1 MKINTTI
8 VTRLFFLI
16 FLAVIVTPTVR
27 YRLNP
32 GNEKELKGAI
42 ETNSKPSFSV
52 KGWMDE
58 SYQQG
63 FEAYSN
69 QHFGFRNSMVRLH
82 NQISFSLFRKT
93 NARDVIIGK
102 EDYLYER
109 NYIRAFYGEDFK
121 GDSIISERVA
131 RLKTL
136 SHSLLSKGKL
146 LMVVFSPGKGQFY
159 PEYIPDYLKS
169 APGRTN
175 YQAWKE
181 IADTKGLT
189 IIDFNDWFLQMKGKS
204 EFPIYPKT
212 GIHWSQYGV
221 DLVIDSLLN
230 YIEIRQGVDMPDYI
244 ITERFL
250 STEYEHPDTDLED
263 GMNLIF
269 PIPNVPMAYS
279 RYTFNKEGKLR
290 PKIMVISDSFFWP
303 IFSKG
308 INEMIFD
315 NGEFWYY
322 NQEIYTPDRDAG
334 RPAAAVDIN
343 QKLNEIDIVMLMVTD
358 ANLPGFPWGFDQQ
371 AVAAISPDAERV
383 QAERE
388 ARIRG
393 YIDAIMN
400 SPEWKKSIQDKAIQ
414 NNITFEEQV
423 RLDAIYM
430 LENEVK

>member
-1 MKINTTI
+1 
-8 VTRLFFLI
+8 
-16 FLAVIVTPTVR
+16 
-27 YRLNP
+27 
-32 GNEKELKGAI
+32 
-42 ETNSKPSFSV
+42 
-52 KGWMDE
+52 
-58 SYQQG
+58 
-63 FEAYSN
+63 
-69 QHFGFRNSMVRLH
+69 
-82 NQISFSLFRKT
+82 
-93 NARDVIIGK
+93 
-102 EDYLYER
+102 
-109 NYIRAFYGEDFK
+109 
-121 GDSIISERVA
+121 
-131 RLKTL
+131 
-136 SHSLLSKGKL
+136 
-146 LMVVFSPGKGQFY
+146 
-159 PEYIPDYLKS
+159 
-169 APGRTN
+169 
-175 YQAWKE
+175 
-181 IADTKGLT
+181 
-189 IIDFNDWFLQMKGKS
+189 
-204 EFPIYPKT
+204 
-212 GIHWSQYGV
+212 
-221 DLVIDSLLN
+221 
-230 YIEIRQGVDMPDYI
+230 
-244 ITERFL
+244 
-250 STEYEHPDTDLED
+250 
-263 GMNLIF
+263 MNLIF